1 MIVNSIRELRKGRK
15 ITQEE
20 LAIALQV
27 TRQTIIAIEGFHYHP
42 SLELG
47 LKIAKFFRL
56 PVEEIFTLK
65 ED

>member
-1 MIVNSIRELRKGRK
+1 MVINIIRELRKERN

-27 TRQTIIAIEGFHYHP
+27 TRQTIIAIEGYKYNP

-47 LKIAKFFRL
+47 LKIATFFGK
-56 PVEEIFTLK
+56 PVEHIFSIQ
-65 ED
+65 E